1 MKRMLFLLQT
11 PSLFNVSD
19 LQLIAP
25 ELILTLAACV
35 ALVMEVIL
43 PYKLSKWTAYFSLGG
58 IALALVS
65 LGAQFKNMGGTFLS
79 SLPTLSPTDGFYG
92 MVHIDG
98 FALIFRAL
106 FLIAAALAIA
116 ISIRYLDIEREQHGE
131 YYALVLFAT
140 VGMMFLGSGYD
151 LISLY
156 IALELMA
163 LTFYVLV
170 AFTKR
175 QRRSNEAG
183 MKYFLLGAFSSGI
196 LLYGMSLLYGIAGS
210 TNLGVIG
217 QAVNDAFLK
226 INAAAPDDPIRGL
239 RGLLFV
245 GMIALAAGLFFK
257 VAAVPFHMWAPDA
270 YEGAPTSVTAF
281 LSTGSK
287 AASFALYARI
297 FFVALAPMQIDWAP
311 LLAIVA
317 ALTIVVGNWAAI
329 TQENSKRLLAYSSIS
344 NAGYLLL
351 AIIANNTYGNI
362 GLFIYLLVY
371 TLMNM
376 GAFGIV
382 ISLRRR
388 GIIGDN
394 VDDMTGLAQKSP
406 GMAAMMAIF
415 MLSLGGL
422 PGTGGF
428 IGKYFLLWGLLNR
441 GEVEHKSWYYWL
453 AGWAVINIVVSFY
466 YYIRFIRVM
475 YLGDRVAD
483 DEPLSLSYPLRAG
496 LAISL
501 ILIIVIGVYPQP
513 FIALAQKLI
522 PAAPAVAPAAV
533 APAASKDLEPSQ

>member
-1 MKRMLFLLQT
+1 MFLLQSSAIIN
-11 PSLFNVSD
+11 PRD

-25 ELILTLAACV
+25 ELIITVTACV
-35 ALVMEVIL
+35 ALVIEVIL
-43 PYKLSKWTAYFSLGG
+43 PYKLSKWTAYVSLTG
-58 IALALVS
+58 IGLALVS
-65 LGAQFKNMGGTFLS
+65 LGAQFINMGGTFRLNA
-79 SLPTLSPTDGFYG
+79 LQNLSPVDGFYG
-92 MVHIDG
+92 MVRIDG
-98 FALIFRAL
+98 FALIFRAI

-131 YYALVLFAT
+131 YYSLILFAA
-140 VGMMFLGSGYD
+140 VGMMFLGAGYD

-175 QRRSNEAG
+175 ERRSNEAG

-196 LLYGMSLLYGIAGS
+196 LLYGMSVLYGVTGS
-210 TNLGVIG
+210 TNLETIG
-217 QAVNDAFLK
+217 RSLTGTGELRPFLL
-226 INAAAPDDPIRGL
+226 I
-239 RGLLFV
+239 

-297 FFVALAPMQIDWAP
+297 FFVALGPMQVDWAP
-311 LLAIVA
+311 LLGIVA

-351 AIIANNTYGNI
+351 ALIANNVYGNI
-362 GLFIYLLVY
+362 GLVIYLLVY

-376 GAFGIV
+376 GAFGVI

-394 VDDMTGLAQKSP
+394 VDDMTGLAQKAP

-422 PGTGGF
+422 PATGGF
-428 IGKYFLLWGLLNR
+428 IGKYFLFWGLLQR
-441 GEVEHKSWYYWL
+441 GDTDHRRWYYWL
-453 AGWAVINIVVSFY
+453 AGWAVINTVVSFY
-466 YYIRFIRVM
+466 YYIRFIKVM

-483 DEPLSLSYPLRAG
+483 EQPLTVSPALQTAMVAALVG
-496 LAISL
+496 
-501 ILIIVIGVYPQP
+501 IIFIGIYPQP
-513 FIALAQKLI
+513 LIVLAQKLL
-522 PAAPAVAPAAV
+522 PAQAAAAPATSNNSPPA
-533 APAASKDLEPSQ
+533 Q

>member
-1 MKRMLFLLQT
+1 MLFLFQT
-11 PSLFNVSD
+11 TNLISVRD

-25 ELILTLAACV
+25 ELILTVVACV

-43 PYKLSKWTAYFSLGG
+43 PYKLSKWTAYFSLTG
-58 IALALVS
+58 IGLALIS
-65 LGAQFKNMGGTFLS
+65 LGAQFVNMGGTFNLRALQSLS
-79 SLPTLSPTDGFYG
+79 AIDGFYG
-92 MVHIDG
+92 MIRIDG
-98 FALIFRAL
+98 FALVFKAI

-116 ISIRYLDIEREQHGE
+116 IAMRYLDIEREQHGE

-140 VGMMFLGSGYD
+140 VGMMFLSSGYD
-151 LISLY
+151 LIALY

-163 LTFYVLV
+163 VTFYVLV

-175 QRRSNEAG
+175 QKRSNEAG

-196 LLYGMSLLYGIAGS
+196 LIYGMSLLYGVTGS
-210 TNLGVIG
+210 TNLGEIG
-217 QAVNDAFLK
+217 QGISK
-226 INAAAPDDPIRGL
+226 IISATPAAGSASL
-239 RGLLFV
+239 RPMLLL

-257 VAAVPFHMWAPDA
+257 IAAVPFHMWAPDA

-297 FFVALAPMQIDWAP
+297 FFVALAPMQIEWAP
-311 LLAIVA
+311 LLGIVA

-351 AIIANNTYGNI
+351 GIIANNTYGNI
-362 GLFIYLLVY
+362 GLVIYLLVY

-376 GAFGIV
+376 GAFGII

-394 VDDMTGLAQKSP
+394 VDDMTGLAQKAP
-406 GMAAMMAIF
+406 GMAAMMAVF

-428 IGKYFLLWGLLNR
+428 IGKWYLLYGLFDRAQADGRN
-441 GEVEHKSWYYWL
+441 WYYWL
-453 AGWAVINIVVSFY
+453 AGWAAINIVVSFF

-483 DEPLSLSYPLRAG
+483 DQPLTMSPALRTALVAALVG
-496 LAISL
+496 
-501 ILIIVIGVYPQP
+501 ILFVGVYPQP
-513 FIALAQKLI
+513 FIVLAQKLF
-522 PAAPAVAPAAV
+522 PAQAATN
-533 APAASKDLEPSQ
+533 PLPSK

>member
-1 MKRMLFLLQT
+1 MLFLFQT
-11 PSLFNVSD
+11 ANIFNARD

-25 ELILTLAACV
+25 ELILTVVACV
-35 ALVMEVIL
+35 VLVMEVIL
-43 PYKLSKWTAYFSLGG
+43 PYRLSKWTAYFSLVG

-65 LGAQFKNMGGTFLS
+65 LGALFYSIGGTFRLGN
-79 SLPTLSPTDGFYG
+79 LQALTGLDGFWG
-92 MVHIDG
+92 MVRIDG
-98 FALIFRAL
+98 FALLFKAI
-106 FLIAAALAIA
+106 FLIAAALAIGIA
-116 ISIRYLDIEREQHGE
+116 IRFLELEREQHGE

-156 IALELMA
+156 ISLELMA

-196 LLYGMSLLYGIAGS
+196 LLYGMSLIYGVAGS
-210 TNLGVIG
+210 TNLGEIG
-217 QAVNDAFLK
+217 KNLATAG
-226 INAAAPDDPIRGL
+226 PEL
-239 RGLLFV
+239 RPLLLL
-245 GMIALAAGLFFK
+245 GMVALAAGLFFK

-311 LLAIVA
+311 LLGIVA

-351 AIIANNTYGNI
+351 GIVANNTYGNI

-376 GAFGIV
+376 GAFGII

-394 VDDMTGLAQKSP
+394 VDDMTGLAQKAP
-406 GMAAMMAIF
+406 GMAAMMGIF

-428 IGKYFLLWGLLNR
+428 IGKYFLLWGLLSR
-441 GEVEHKSWYYWL
+441 GDAEGRTWYYWL

-483 DEPLSLSYPLRAG
+483 DEPLSMSPALRA
-496 LAISL
+496 SL
-501 ILIIVIGVYPQP
+501 IAALVGILFIGIYPQP
-513 FIALAQKLI
+513 FIALAQKLM
-522 PAAPAVAPAAV
+522 PAAAAAIAPTVSNTPA
-533 APAASKDLEPSQ
+533 PSE

>member
-1 MKRMLFLLQT
+1 MLLLFQT
-11 PSLFNVSD
+11 TSLISVRD

-25 ELILTLAACV
+25 ELILTVAACV

-43 PYKLSKWTAYFSLGG
+43 PYKLSKWTAYFSLTG
-58 IALALVS
+58 IALAMIS
-65 LGAQFKNMGGTFLS
+65 LGAQFVSMGGSFQLAALQNVTPL
-79 SLPTLSPTDGFYG
+79 DGFYG
-92 MVHIDG
+92 MIRIDG
-98 FALIFRAL
+98 FALVFKAI

-116 ISIRYLDIEREQHGE
+116 IAMRYLDIEREQHGE
-131 YYALVLFAT
+131 YYALVLLAT

-163 LTFYVLV
+163 VTFYVLV

-175 QRRSNEAG
+175 QKRSNEAG

-196 LLYGMSLLYGIAGS
+196 LIYGMSVLYGVAGS
-210 TNLGVIG
+210 TNLGEIG
-217 QAVNDAFLK
+217 RSVGEAVNLVK
-226 INAAAPDDPIRGL
+226 NAGPGNQIIGL
-239 RGLLFV
+239 RPLLV
-245 GMIALAAGLFFK
+245 LGMIALGAGLFFK

-311 LLAIVA
+311 LLGIVA

-351 AIIANNTYGNI
+351 GVIANNTYGNI
-362 GLFIYLLVY
+362 GLVIYLLVY
-371 TLMNM
+371 VLMNM
-376 GAFGIV
+376 GAFGII

-388 GIIGDN
+388 EIIGDN
-394 VDDMTGLAQKSP
+394 VDDMTGLAQKAP
-406 GMAAMMAIF
+406 GMAAMMGIF

-428 IGKYFLLWGLLNR
+428 IGKYFLLWGLLQR
-441 GEVEHKSWYYWL
+441 GDSDQKSWYYWL

-466 YYIRFIRVM
+466 YYIRFIKVM
-475 YLGDRVAD
+475 YLGDRVA
-483 DEPLSLSYPLRAG
+483 EEQPLTMSPALRTALVAALVG
-496 LAISL
+496 
-501 ILIIVIGVYPQP
+501 ILFIGIYPQP
-513 FIALAQKLI
+513 FILLAQKLI
-522 PAAPAVAPAAV
+522 PAQAATTDQL
-533 APAASKDLEPSQ
+533 PSK

>member
-1 MKRMLFLLQT
+1 MLFLFQT
-11 PSLFNVSD
+11 SAPISVRD

-25 ELILTLAACV
+25 ELILAVVACV

-43 PYKLSKWTAYFSLGG
+43 PYKLSKWTAYFSLTG
-58 IALALVS
+58 IALALIS
-65 LGAQFKNMGGTFLS
+65 LGAQFVNMGGTFNLRALQSLS
-79 SLPTLSPTDGFYG
+79 AMDGFYG
-92 MVHIDG
+92 MIRIDG
-98 FALIFRAL
+98 FALVFKAI

-116 ISIRYLDIEREQHGE
+116 IAMRFLDIEREQHGE
-131 YYALVLFAT
+131 YYALILFAT

-151 LISLY
+151 LIALY

-163 LTFYVLV
+163 VTFYVLV

-175 QRRSNEAG
+175 QKRSNEAG

-196 LLYGMSLLYGIAGS
+196 LIYGMSLLYGVTGS
-210 TNLGVIG
+210 TNLGDIG
-217 QAVNDAFLK
+217 
-226 INAAAPDDPIRGL
+226 RGVATITASSPM
-239 RGLLFV
+239 RPMLLL

-257 VAAVPFHMWAPDA
+257 IAAVPFHMWAPDA

-311 LLAIVA
+311 LLGIVA

-329 TQENSKRLLAYSSIS
+329 TQQNSKRLLAYSSIS

-351 AIIANNTYGNI
+351 GVIANNAYGNI
-362 GLFIYLLVY
+362 GLVIYLLVY

-376 GAFGIV
+376 GAFGVI

-394 VDDMTGLAQKSP
+394 VDDMTGLAQKAP
-406 GMAAMMAIF
+406 GMAAMMAVF
-415 MLSLGGL
+415 MLSLGGM

-428 IGKYFLLWGLLNR
+428 IGKWYLLYGLFAR
-441 GEVEHKSWYYWL
+441 ADADHKNWYYWL
-453 AGWAVINIVVSFY
+453 AGWAIINLVVSFFY
-466 YYIRFIRVM
+466 YLRFIRVM

-483 DEPLSLSYPLRAG
+483 DQPLTMSPALRTALVAALVG
-496 LAISL
+496 
-501 ILIIVIGVYPQP
+501 ILFVGVYPQP
-513 FIALAQKLI
+513 FIVLAQKLF
-522 PAAPAVAPAAV
+522 PAQTNSNPVRQ
-533 APAASKDLEPSQ
+533 PSSIIDESPK

>member
-1 MKRMLFLLQT
+1 MPFLFQT
-11 PSLFNVSD
+11 NVISIRD

-25 ELILTLAACV
+25 ELILTVTACV

-43 PYKLSKWTAYFSLGG
+43 PYKLSKWTAHFSLAG
-58 IALALVS
+58 IALALIS
-65 LGAQFKNMGGTFLS
+65 LGAQFVSMNGTFKLS
-79 SLPTLSPTDGFYG
+79 ALQNLTAIDGFYG
-92 MVHIDG
+92 MIRIDG
-98 FALIFRAL
+98 FALVFKAI
-106 FLIAAALAIA
+106 FLIAAALAILIA
-116 ISIRYLDIEREQHGE
+116 MRYLDIEREQHGE

-163 LTFYVLV
+163 VTFYVLV

-175 QRRSNEAG
+175 ERRSNEAG

-196 LLYGMSLLYGIAGS
+196 LLYGMSLLYGVTGS
-210 TNLGVIG
+210 TNLGDIG
-217 QAVNDAFLK
+217 RSLGAL
-226 INAAAPDDPIRGL
+226 APGTQMRPV
-239 RGLLFV
+239 LLL

-257 VAAVPFHMWAPDA
+257 IAAVPFHMWAPDA

-311 LLAIVA
+311 LLGIVA

-351 AIIANNTYGNI
+351 GIIANNAYGNI
-362 GLFIYLLVY
+362 GLVIYLLVY

-376 GAFGIV
+376 GAFGVI

-394 VDDMTGLAQKSP
+394 VDDMTGLAQKAP
-406 GMAAMMAIF
+406 GMAAMMGIF

-428 IGKYFLLWGLLNR
+428 IGKWYLLYGLFDRAKADGKN
-441 GEVEHKSWYYWL
+441 WYIWL
-453 AGWAVINIVVSFY
+453 ATWAAINIVVSFFY
-466 YYIRFIRVM
+466 YLRFIRVM

-483 DEPLSLSYPLRAG
+483 AQPLTMSPALRTALVATLVG
-496 LAISL
+496 
-501 ILIIVIGVYPQP
+501 ILFIGVYPQP
-513 FIALAQKLI
+513 FIVLAQKLFPASVTV
-522 PAAPAVAPAAV
+522 PAAIKAPS
-533 APAASKDLEPSQ
+533 PNPIEGQP

>member
-1 MKRMLFLLQT
+1 MPLLLQT
-11 PSLFNVSD
+11 NTLFNLAD
-19 LQLIAP
+19 LRLIAP
-25 ELILTLAACV
+25 ELILTTIACL
-35 ALVMEVIL
+35 ALVIEVVL
-43 PYKLSKWTAYFSLGG
+43 PYKLTKWTAWFSLAG
-58 IALALVS
+58 IALALIS
-65 LGAQFKNMGGTFLS
+65 LGAQFVGMGGTFNLNAS
-79 SLPTLSPTDGFYG
+79 QNIVPIDGFYG
-92 MVHIDG
+92 MVRIDG
-98 FALIFRAL
+98 FALVFKVI
-106 FLIAAALAIA
+106 FLISAALAIA
-116 ISIRYLDIEREQHGE
+116 ISTRFLDIEREQHGE

-163 LTFYVLV
+163 VTFYVLV

-175 QRRSNEAG
+175 ERRSNEAG

-196 LLYGMSLLYGIAGS
+196 LLYGMSLLYGVTGTTNLDGIGKGVSAALAKIAGE
-210 TNLGVIG
+210 GGADFV
-217 QAVNDAFLK
+217 
-226 INAAAPDDPIRGL
+226 GL
-239 RGLLFV
+239 RVMMLV
-245 GMIALAAGLFFK
+245 GMIALGAGLFFK

-297 FFVALAPMQIDWAP
+297 FFVALGPMRVDWAP
-311 LLAIVA
+311 LLGIVA
-317 ALTIVVGNWAAI
+317 ALTIVVGNWAAV

-351 AIIANNTYGNI
+351 ALIANNIYGNI
-362 GLFIYLLVY
+362 GLVIYLLVY

-394 VDDMTGLAQKSP
+394 VDDMTGLAHKAP
-406 GMAAMMAIF
+406 GMAAMMGIF

-428 IGKYFLLWGLLNR
+428 IGKWFLIGGLIKR
-441 GEVEHKSWYYWL
+441 GDADHKHWYYWL
-453 AGWAVINIVVSFY
+453 AGWAIINIVVSFY
-466 YYIRFIRVM
+466 YYIRFIKVM

-483 DEPLSLSYPLRAG
+483 EEPLALSGALRTALVVSLVG
-496 LAISL
+496 IVL
-501 ILIIVIGVYPQP
+501 IGIYPQP
-513 FIALAQKLI
+513 FISLAQKL
-522 PAAPAVAPAAV
+522 
-533 APAASKDLEPSQ
+533 LPSQAATSPPQPNNPAPSQ

>member
-1 MKRMLFLLQT
+1 MLLLQT
-11 PSLFNVSD
+11 PSLLNLGD

-25 ELILTLAACV
+25 ELIITVAACV

-43 PYKLSKWTAYFSLGG
+43 PYKQGKWTAYFSLAG
-58 IALALVS
+58 IGLALVS
-65 LGAQFKNMGGTFLS
+65 LGAQFINMGGTFRFS
-79 SLPTLSPTDGFYG
+79 SLPTLAPMDGFYG

-98 FALIFRAL
+98 FALIFRAV

-175 QRRSNEAG
+175 QKRSNEAG

-210 TNLGVIG
+210 TNLGDIG
-217 QAVNDAFLK
+217 KSIAGS
-226 INAAAPDDPIRGL
+226 PTEL
-239 RGLLFV
+239 RPMMLL

-297 FFVALAPMQIDWAP
+297 FFVALAPMQVDWAP
-311 LLAIVA
+311 LIGLVA

-351 AIIANNTYGNI
+351 AIVANNTYGNI
-362 GLFIYLLVY
+362 GLIIYLLVY

-376 GAFGIV
+376 GAFGII

-394 VDDMTGLAQKSP
+394 VDDMTGLAQKAP
-406 GMAAMMAIF
+406 GMAAMMGIF

-422 PGTGGF
+422 PATGGF
-428 IGKYFLLWGLLNR
+428 IGKWYLLWGLYDR
-441 GEVEHKSWYYWL
+441 AQTDHKTWYYWL

-466 YYIRFIRVM
+466 YYLRFIRVM

-483 DEPLSLSYPLRAG
+483 DEPLSMSHPLRAG
-496 LAISL
+496 LAVSL
-501 ILIIVIGVYPQP
+501 ILIIFIGIYPQP
-513 FIALAQKLI
+513 FIALAQKLM
-522 PAAPAVAPAAV
+522 PAAPAVAPVVV
-533 APAASKDLEPSQ
+533 APTAAGEPPVSQ

>member
-1 MKRMLFLLQT
+1 MLLFLQT
-11 PSLFNVSD
+11 TALLNVRD

-25 ELILTLAACV
+25 ELILTVVACL

-43 PYKLSKWTAYFSLGG
+43 PYKFSKWTAWFSLVG
-58 IALALVS
+58 IALALIS
-65 LGAQFKNMGGTFLS
+65 LAAQFVGMGGSFNLAALQSVT
-79 SLPTLSPTDGFYG
+79 PVDGFYN
-92 MVHIDG
+92 MVRIDG
-98 FALIFRAL
+98 FALIFKAI
-106 FLIAAALAIA
+106 FLIAAALTVA
-116 ISIRYLDIEREQHGE
+116 ISARYLDIEREQHGE
-131 YYALVLFAT
+131 YYALILFAT
-140 VGMMFLGSGYD
+140 VGMMFLGSGSD

-163 LTFYVLV
+163 VTFYVLV

-175 QRRSNEAG
+175 QKRSNEAG

-210 TNLGVIG
+210 TNLSEIG
-217 QAVNDAFLK
+217 RGGT
-226 INAAAPDDPIRGL
+226 AAGPEL
-239 RGLLFV
+239 RPMLLL
-245 GMIALAAGLFFK
+245 GMIALDAGLFFK
-257 VAAVPFHMWAPDA
+257 IAAVPFHMWAPDA

-297 FFVALAPMQIDWAP
+297 FFVALAPMRIEWAP
-311 LLAIVA
+311 LLGIVA
-317 ALTIVVGNWAAI
+317 ALTIVVGNYAAI
-329 TQENSKRLLAYSSIS
+329 TQDNSKRLLAYSSIS

-351 AIIANNTYGNI
+351 ALVANNAYGNI
-362 GLFIYLLVY
+362 GLVIYLLVY
-371 TLMNM
+371 VCMNM

-394 VDDMTGLAQKSP
+394 VDDMTGLAQKAP
-406 GMAAMMAIF
+406 GMAAMMGIF

-428 IGKYFLLWGLLNR
+428 IGKYFLLWGLFDRARTDGKN
-441 GEVEHKSWYYWL
+441 WYYWL

-466 YYIRFIRVM
+466 YYIRFIKVM

-483 DEPLSLSYPLRAG
+483 DRPLSLSPALRSA
-496 LAISL
+496 LIVSL
-501 ILIIVIGVYPQP
+501 IGIVVIGVYPQP
-513 FIALAQKLI
+513 FIAIAQKLF
-522 PAAPAVAPAAV
+522 PATAATSV
-533 APAASKDLEPSQ
+533 VPK